1 VKEPAQKIVF
11 YDTEKRKAELKIK
24 LHSDG
29 LSQADF
35 FRSVI
40 SAYIS
45 EEDNFMKWFEEHF
58 NANSKIRSKAVKGKT
73 SKQRRKAQQ
82 IKASFGLDTEEIE
95 NIFDILEQ
103 EHPDL

>member
-1 VKEPAQKIVF
+1 MKEPAQKIVF
-11 YDTEKRKAELKIK
+11 YDTERRKTELKIK

-45 EEDNFMKWFEEHF
+45 EEGNFMQWFEEYF
-58 NANSKIRSKAVKGKT
+58 TANSKIRSKVVKNKT
-73 SKQRRKAQQ
+73 SKQRHNARQ
-82 IKASFGLDTEEIE
+82 IKSSFGLDREDIE

>member
-1 VKEPAQKIVF
+1 MKEPAQKIVF

-24 LHSDG
+24 LHGDG

-45 EEDNFMKWFEEHF
+45 EEGNFMQWFEEYF
-58 NANSKIRSKAVKGKT
+58 TTNSKIKSKAIKNKT
-73 SKQRRKAQQ
+73 SKQRKAAQQ
-82 IKASFGLDTEEIE
+82 IKSSFGLDKKDIE